1 MMTVLEIM
9 RLQGIPDGRLDK
21 PSTVT
26 DHQLRQMV
34 GNAFSVNVFARVLPN
49 LFKNAGLV
57 HPLRKDA
64 WQ

>member
-34 GNAFSVNVFARVLPN
+34 GNAFSVNVLHECCRTCLKT
-49 LFKNAGLV
+49 LGLSI
-57 HPLRKDA
+57 H
-64 WQ
+64 